1 VRAFQDAVDL
11 FVEQVRGQLRAV
23 HVGDTNLDD
32 IWNELLAERADPE
45 TSERRRL
52 EALMGFDPDEAAPQQ
67 IETLVADAKSLGDRT
82 MSEVA
87 AGRELLTAKEFG
99 EIAQGIPAPRLKM
112 RRVYQRRYLCP
123 FSATVRHGNAVP
135 TLHVLFETASNLARL
150 RLANVVWQNWPAL
163 TRQR

>member
-99 EIAQGIPAPRLKM
+99 EIAQGI
-112 RRVYQRRYLCP
+112 Q
-123 FSATVRHGNAVP
+123 
-135 TLHVLFETASNLARL
+135 
-150 RLANVVWQNWPAL
+150 RLA
-163 TRQR
+163 